1 MLNILLIEIGSATN
15 IIKKGLKEARQILLK
30 KDLKKIN
37 KKLIILN
44 IITIVNNNNNMNF
57 SKHEIKVYNNS
68 ELILYQQVHLEL
80 LVCELTEI
88 KSLLDLFYKN
98 ETKAK
103 LKSKQTLYEKY
114 EKKLTEKIN
123 NSKRLLK
130 NTKIRLSN
138 NISKCMS

>member
-1 MLNILLIEIGSATN
+1 
-15 IIKKGLKEARQILLK
+15 
-30 KDLKKIN
+30 
-37 KKLIILN
+37 
-44 IITIVNNNNNMNF
+44 MNF
-57 SKHEIKVYNNS
+57 SKNEIKVYNNS

-88 KSLLDLFYKN
+88 KSLLDLFYSN

-103 LKSKQTLYEKY
+103 LKSKQKLYEKY